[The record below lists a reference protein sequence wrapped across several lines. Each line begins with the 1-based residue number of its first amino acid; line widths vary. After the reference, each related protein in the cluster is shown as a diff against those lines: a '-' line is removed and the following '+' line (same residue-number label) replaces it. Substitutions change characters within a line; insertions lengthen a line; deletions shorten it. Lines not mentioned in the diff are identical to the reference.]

1 MADCSVADV
10 LTNAMSILGD
20 SFGEVTQEI
29 QNDFQTAYG
38 DLMAC
43 LIKLNSQE
51 VQREVYYTLPANTNV
66 VFPSSLGVTDFAE
79 PQQVWE
85 RGNVQSLA
93 VASTTDGTPITVT
106 LSAPGTPGQTG
117 ARVEL
122 NGIQGVPGYVNRDWF
137 ITVLNSTQF
146 TLNGSVACGSNGTGG
161 SCMTSVS
168 GWLPMANMDVT
179 PLGAAIAAQGN
190 ILGSWRWT
198 DNAIYVPG
206 ALEDRQ
212 LWIEYLADETAPVS
226 GVIGLCDGRE
236 LNFLS
241 YATAARFA
249 PKRQLVM
256 GPYCQQTAYG
266 PTGEPDGSG
275 GMLRQLLIPI
285 WKQRQQLP
293 REQGRYRRRRSF
305 IPVTSSQG

>member
-1 MADCSVADV
+1 
-10 LTNAMSILGD
+10 MSILGD
-20 SFGEVTQEI
+20 PSGEITQEI

-51 VQREVYYTLPANTNV
+51 VQREVYFTLPANTNV
-66 VFPSSLGVTDFAE
+66 VFPTSLGVTDFAE
-79 PQQVWE
+79 PQQIWE
-85 RGNVQSLA
+85 RGNVQELA
-93 VASTTDGTPITVT
+93 IASTTDGTPITVT
-106 LSAPGTPGQTG
+106 LAAPGQIGQSG

-122 NGIQGVPGYVNRDWF
+122 NGIQGVPDWVNRDWF
-137 ITVLNSTQF
+137 ITVIDNLNF
-146 TLNGSVACGSNGTGG
+146 TLNGSVTCGSNGTGG
-161 SCMTSVS
+161 NVMTSVDN
-168 GWLPMANMDVT
+168 WLPMANADIA
-179 PLGAAIAAQGN
+179 PLGGAISAQGN

-198 DNAIYVPG
+198 DNIIYVPG
-206 ALEDRQ
+206 ALEPRQ
-212 LWIEYLADETAPVS
+212 LWINYLADETAPVA
-226 GVIGLCDGRE
+226 GVIGLCQGRE

-285 WKQRQQLP
+285 IKQRQQLP
-293 REQGRYRRRRSF
+293 RQQGRYRRRRSF